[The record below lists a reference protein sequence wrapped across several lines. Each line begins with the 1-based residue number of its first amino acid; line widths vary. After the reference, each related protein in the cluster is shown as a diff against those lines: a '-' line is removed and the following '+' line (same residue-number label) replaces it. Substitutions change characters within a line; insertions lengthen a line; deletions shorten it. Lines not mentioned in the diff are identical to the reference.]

1 MTAQIAERLRYQG
14 EEMAL
19 CANPLDDYFDLGG
32 EKPPFVASSTAL
44 WRGYVGSWEIV
55 DGRLYLVGLEGLLED
70 GSEATLASVFPGF
83 PDRVFAHWY
92 SGILRVPQGRQLL
105 YVHAGYNSRYERDL
119 LLEVERGVVTATRT
133 RHNGTAISEDAQE
146 GYAIGAMTTLPGGS
160 AGGAR
165 K

>member
-1 MTAQIAERLRYQG
+1 MTAQIAERLRYRG

-32 EKPPFVASSTAL
+32 QKPPFVASSTAL

-55 DGRLYLVGLEGLLED
+55 DGRLYLVALEGLLED
-70 GSEATLASVFPGF
+70 GSEASLASVFPQF
-83 PDRVFAHWY
+83 PERVFAHWY
-92 SGILRVPQGRQLL
+92 SGTLRVPQGRQLL

-133 RHNGTAISEDAQE
+133 RHNGAAISEDAPE
-146 GYAIGAMTTLPGGS
+146 GYAIGAMTTLPGGG
-160 AGGAR
+160 ANGAR